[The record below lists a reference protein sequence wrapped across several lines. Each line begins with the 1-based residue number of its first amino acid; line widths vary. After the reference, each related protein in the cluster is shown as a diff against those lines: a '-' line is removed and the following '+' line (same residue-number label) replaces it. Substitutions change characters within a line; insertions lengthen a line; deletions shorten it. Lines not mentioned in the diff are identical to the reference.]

1 MTAPLCLL
9 ALSGLLLLL
18 PAGLPAAPDPATVRG
33 DLGRVQERIRTL
45 ETESRRDAAR
55 REALNKEL
63 KAAELAA
70 AEARQALRATRQQL
84 QEAGAR
90 LGQLRRQL
98 SETEKALTGQREAL
112 AAQLRLA
119 QFSGR
124 NESLKTALS
133 LDDPADLGRRLTW
146 LGYLMRSRGELLAG
160 IQATL
165 AALKQGEESLEREQ
179 AGFAAL
185 EVTQQQ
191 RVASLD
197 EARDRRARVVQDLTR
212 QMKGQQ
218 QQLARSRSEA
228 AGLEKLVRELQQA
241 AARAEREAARPGRGP
256 VVPPPEPGV
265 SPGKPLP
272 RGSWPVT
279 GSVLAD
285 FGQPR
290 AGGQLRWEGV
300 LIGAPAGTEV
310 RAVRAGRVVYADW
323 LPGLGLLL
331 AMDHGGGVL
340 TLYGHNQNL
349 ARQVGDR
356 VQVGDV
362 LARVGDTGGQS
373 RPALYFEVRKNGK
386 PLNPRQWIR

>member
-1 MTAPLCLL
+1 MTAPLCFL
-9 ALSGLLLLL
+9 ALSGWLLLL
-18 PAGLPAAPDPATVRG
+18 PAGLPAAPDPATARD

-55 REALNKEL
+55 RDALNKEL

-70 AEARQALRATRQQL
+70 AEARQALQATRQQL
-84 QEAGAR
+84 KEAEAR

-98 SETEKALTGQREAL
+98 SDTENALAGQREAL

-146 LGYLMRSRGELLAG
+146 LGYLMRSRGELLAN
-160 IQATL
+160 IQVAL
-165 AALKQGEESLEREQ
+165 AALKQDEESLEREQ
-179 AGFAAL
+179 AGYAAL

-197 EARDRRARVVQDLTR
+197 EARSRRARVVQDLTR

-228 AGLEKLVRELQQA
+228 AGLEKLVRELRQA
-241 AARAEREAARPGRGP
+241 AARSEREAARPGRGA
-256 VVPPPEPGV
+256 VVPPPDPAA

-285 FGQPR
+285 FGQAR

-300 LIGAPAGTEV
+300 LIEAPAGTEV

>member
-18 PAGLPAAPDPATVRG
+18 PAGLPAAPDPAGVRG
-33 DLGRVQERIRTL
+33 DLGRVQQRIRTL
-45 ETESRRDAAR
+45 ENESRRDTAR
-55 REALNKEL
+55 RDALNKEL
-63 KAAELAA
+63 KTAELAA
-70 AEARQALRATRQQL
+70 AEARQDLQATRQQL
-84 QEAGAR
+84 KDAEAR

-98 SETEKALTGQREAL
+98 DDTEKLLAGQREVL
-112 AAQLRLA
+112 AGQLRLA

-146 LGYLMRSRGELLAG
+146 LGYLMRSRGELLAD
-160 IQATL
+160 IQAAL
-165 AALKQGEESLEREQ
+165 AALKQDEESLAREQ
-179 AGFAAL
+179 AGYAAL

-197 EARDRRARVVQDLTR
+197 EARARRAKVVQDLTR
-212 QMKGQQ
+212 QMKGQE

-228 AGLEKLVRELQQA
+228 AGLDKLVRELQQA
-241 AARAEREAARPGRGP
+241 AARAERDAARPGRGP
-256 VVPPPEPGV
+256 VVPPPSPV
-265 SPGKPLP
+265 ASPGKPLP

-310 RAVRAGRVVYADW
+310 RAVRDGRVVYADW

-349 ARQVGDR
+349 VRKVGDR